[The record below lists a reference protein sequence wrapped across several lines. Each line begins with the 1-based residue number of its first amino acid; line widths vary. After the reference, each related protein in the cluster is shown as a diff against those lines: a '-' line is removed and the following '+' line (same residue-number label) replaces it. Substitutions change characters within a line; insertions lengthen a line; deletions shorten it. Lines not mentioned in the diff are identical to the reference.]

1 MGDGVVEIVLAV
13 LWNDSPKYIIEK
25 YSRKHSHRKFPCPYE
40 CENLVHY
47 LLLVCKISKNIAFV
61 AIIYVLFTFYVV
73 FLAHKVWSIENKSV
87 LLHPKN
93 D

>member
-13 LWNDSPKYIIEK
+13 LWNDSPENIIEQ
-25 YSRKHSHRKFPCPYE
+25 YSRKHSHGKFPCPYE

-73 FLAHKVWSIENKSV
+73 FLAHKVWFIENK
-87 LLHPKN
+87 
-93 D
+93 